1 MMNDSYK
8 RSKLI
13 KAASLF
19 IALVLVF
26 CAVPAT
32 RVRASAE
39 GRCGSAAFWSYN
51 NGVLRIRGSDAMYDF
66 DAFFI
71 NGNLTSLTPWESY
84 KEDITR
90 VVIESGITK
99 IGAASFSMCKS
110 LRTVKI
116 PDTVTGIGS
125 FAFFGCSDLSKVT
138 LMNVKS
144 IGSNAFD
151 SCSDLMEIDL
161 GNSLVTIG
169 SAAFENCTSL
179 FSIDLPSSLKNI
191 NSSAFLNCSSL
202 ERYTIPD
209 SVTYI
214 GGRAFKGTPRYED
227 DNNYEDG
234 NLYLDRHLIRVS
246 ETATGD
252 FTVKEGTLSVAGC
265 AFENC
270 TGMTSVIIPE
280 GVAGVGDNVF
290 RNCTSLS
297 YVKLPKSLTKVRLS
311 FLNGCPTL
319 VDAGPVG
326 SGCAVEFSWDTEI
339 PEYAFSGTEVLSSV
353 QLPDSVETIGI
364 YAFYKCNGISEITI
378 PDKVT
383 YIPGDCFC
391 GCESLEKVE
400 YPDSL
405 TEIHPYAFAY
415 CDKFTE
421 VSIPD
426 GVTSISMGAYYNCKN
441 LKILRIPESV
451 TSVDMKAFT
460 SCSSLTDIFFDGT
473 REQWE
478 SIYRSD
484 RFSKAYVH
492 IKGEV
497 CTHKRGNVEVIKR
510 ATCTEDGIA
519 EYTCTLCGER
529 ITETLK
535 AKGHRFKVDEF
546 GSTAP
551 TYTSSGTERVVC
563 VFCGYSEEH
572 VIPRLELDVGKGD
585 VNGDGGIDLKDILI
599 FRKLLAGAEDENN
612 VIPANADVNKDEMI
626 DLKDLLLIRYVLSGI
641 IG

>member
-39 GRCGSAAFWSYN
+39 GRCGSAAFWSYD
-51 NGVLRIRGSDAMYDF
+51 NGVLRIRGNDEMYDF
-66 DAFFI
+66 GAAII
-71 NGNLTSLTPWESY
+71 NGQLTSFTPWESY
-84 KEDITR
+84 KDEITR

-99 IGAASFSMCKS
+99 IGAASFSMCKL

-116 PDTVTGIGS
+116 PDTVTDIGS
-125 FAFFGCSDLSKVT
+125 YAFFGCSDISKIT
-138 LMNVKS
+138 LPNVKS
-144 IGSNAFD
+144 IGDNAFD

-169 SAAFENCTSL
+169 SVAFENCTSL

-191 NSSAFLNCSSL
+191 NFDAFLNCSSL
-202 ERYTIPD
+202 ERFTIPD

-214 GGRAFKGTPRYED
+214 GGSAFKGTPRYED

-252 FTVKEGTLSVAGC
+252 FTVREGTLSVAGL

-270 TGMTSVIIPE
+270 TGLTSVVIPE

-290 RNCTSLS
+290 KNCTSLS
-297 YVKLPKSLTKVRLS
+297 YVKLPKSLTKVRRS

-378 PDKVT
+378 PDKVR
-383 YIPGDCFC
+383 YIPGYCFC
-391 GCESLEKVE
+391 SCESLEKVE

-405 TEIHPYAFAY
+405 TEIHLYAFAY

-451 TSVDMKAFT
+451 TSVDVKAFT
-460 SCSSLTDIFFDGT
+460 SCGSLTDIFFDGT
-473 REQWE
+473 EEQWK

-484 RFSKAYVH
+484 RFSNAYVH
-492 IKGEV
+492 IRGEV
-497 CTHKRGNVEVIKR
+497 CTHILGKAEVIKQ
-510 ATCTEDGIA
+510 ATCTEDGIT

-529 ITETLK
+529 ITEIVK
-535 AKGHRFKVDEF
+535 AKGHKFIVDKSA
-546 GSTAP
+546 STAP
-551 TYTSSGTERVVC
+551 TYTSSGVERVVC
-563 VFCGYSEEH
+563 VLCRYSEEH
-572 VIPRLELDVGKGD
+572 EIPPLEIKEGGGD
-585 VNGDGGIDLKDILI
+585 VNGDGRIDVKDLLL
-599 FRKLLAGAEDENN
+599 FRKIMAGAADGSDL
-612 VIPANADVNKDEMI
+612 PLFNADVNDDGNV
-626 DLKDLLLIRYVLSGI
+626 DLKDLLLIRYLVAGI